1 MKTKRVKMR
10 RKEHVERMI
19 ERERKGER
27 EREGKRE
34 GERNGGKRERMQPK
48 GRGALRNKRCL

>member
-10 RKEHVERMI
+10 RKEHVERKI
-19 ERERKGER
+19 EREKRR